1 MKAVT
6 ESASEAQIEALG
18 RDLARARSIIDAL
31 LERIDSA
38 ANFEANDIS
47 GTRENAYP
55 VFENAAIWYSKVQ
68 ERTSGYERA
77 LTDLA
82 NTLGELGAAKEA
94 TEGAQRR
101 LRDAIESINEG
112 FAIFDAHD
120 RLVLCNRT
128 YLSLWPAI
136 AEQIVPGIRYE
147 DLLKLVGLH
156 DTSLQ
161 TSVAPK
167 RWMSERL
174 RRPKKSAAAHVHALA
189 DGRWIQIDELR
200 TSEGGIVVVCTD
212 ITNVKVEDAH
222 RRARELAEKS
232 ALLQATLDTI
242 QVGVCVYDRE
252 RNLTAWNGPF
262 LSIIGIANTGVAS
275 VSTHD
280 GLLLVCLGTDADAGT
295 SSALSWLTAD
305 APVTVS
311 SWSPDARRTIEVRR
325 ALMPDGGMTVT
336 FDDITYRVQAAAS
349 LQEMNEKLELR
360 VQERTADLDALNK
373 QLQSEVRE
381 RIAAE
386 AALLDA
392 KLIAE
397 RLNVD
402 KTRFLAAVSH
412 DLLQPLNAAR
422 LFVTALSNHPLAPSS
437 AELVRQTGSA
447 LDSVEDILEALLE
460 ISQLDAGAIQPV
472 VTSLDLDA
480 LLQSLITEFAPFASQ
495 RGLTLVMPPCGFW
508 VRTDAR
514 LLRRIL
520 QNLIS
525 NALRYT
531 EAGGVRVVVR
541 SRAQKILVEVH
552 DTGPGIAREH
562 RRLIFKEFSRLA
574 GARRVNGAGLGLAI
588 VERAARMLQ
597 HELTLRSRL
606 GKGSV
611 FSITLPVGAPEVRGP
626 AGADD
631 VDGQLS
637 GCKVLAIDN
646 DPGSLSALAALL
658 REWGCIV
665 ETAEDE
671 AGARA
676 ALGRLGNSPD
686 LIVADYHLHDGNLG
700 DELLARLFTHA
711 GRTFEAVIVTADRDE
726 NLRRRLLEKG
736 LRLLT
741 KPVKPGKL
749 RTLIHYLRAT
759 R

>member
-1 MKAVT
+1 MKARD
-6 ESASEAQIEALG
+6 EKSQAAQIEALG
-18 RDLARARSIIDAL
+18 RDLSRAQQIIEAL

-112 FAIFDAHD
+112 FAIFDAGD
-120 RLVLCNRT
+120 RLVLCHRT

-136 AEQIVPGIRYE
+136 AEQIVPGIQYA

-174 RRPKKSAAAHVHALA
+174 RRSKKSAAAHVHALA

-262 LSIIGIANTGVAS
+262 LSIIGIANDGVAS

-280 GLLLVCLGTDADAGT
+280 GLLRVCLGVGANADT
-295 SSALSWLTAD
+295 SPLSWLTGD

-311 SWSPDARRTIEVRR
+311 SWSPDTRRTIEVRR

-373 QLQSEVRE
+373 QLQSEVGE

-392 KLIAE
+392 KLVAE

-422 LFVTALSNHPLAPSS
+422 LFVTALSNHPVAPAS
-437 AELVRQTGSA
+437 AVLIKQAGSA

-472 VTSLDLDA
+472 IAALDLDA
-480 LLQSLITEFAPFASQ
+480 LLQSLITEFAPFANQ
-495 RGLTLVMPPCGFW
+495 RGLTLVSPPSGFW

-531 EAGGVRVVVR
+531 ESGGVRVAVR
-541 SRAQKILVEVH
+541 SRKQRIVVEVH
-552 DTGPGIAREH
+552 DTGPGIARQYRH
-562 RRLIFKEFSRLA
+562 LIFKEFSRLA

-588 VERAARMLQ
+588 VERAARMLK
-597 HELTLRSRL
+597 HELTLKSRV
-606 GKGSV
+606 GEGSV
-611 FSITLPVGAPEVRGP
+611 FSIALPVSAPEIRGQL
-626 AGADD
+626 GADD
-631 VDGQLS
+631 VDGQLT

-646 DPGSLSALAALL
+646 DASSLSAMAALL
-658 REWGCIV
+658 TEWGCIV

-671 AGARA
+671 SGAHA
-676 ALGRLGNSPD
+676 ALRRLQNAPD

-700 DELLARLFTHA
+700 DELLARLFAHA
-711 GRTFEAVIVTADRDE
+711 GRPFESVIVTADRDE
-726 NLRRRLLEKG
+726 NLRRRLMEKG
-736 LRLLT
+736 FRLLT

-749 RTLIHYLRAT
+749 RTLIHYLRT
-759 R
+759 SR